1 MQFHMESRWYVH
13 KVLSLSHGESD
24 DILLENKVTLEV
36 GMKAF
41 FSYVFSIHDGGLIN
55 LNSPIKQKFYKRLE
69 EPKRKLVQT

>member
-1 MQFHMESRWYVH
+1 MESRWYVH

-36 GMKAF
+36 GF
-41 FSYVFSIHDGGLIN
+41 LFLCIHDGGLIN